1 MSKLKLPHASGNSM
15 SIGAPATNPASDLE
29 LKLPATIGTAGQ
41 VLRNSSTPGTLEF
54 GSALQVKQ
62 AVNSAQASESVSDGV
77 FEDIAGLSVSITP
90 SSTSSKILVFYKVA
104 MASTKGDYNTYIRI
118 VRDSTAIGIGDQ
130 TGSNRPRVTTY
141 HPTGPTAW
149 NDYEV
154 IHHSNMFLDNP
165 VGFNLGDSLTY
176 KLQWTDSYS
185 QTFYLNRSVNNTDS
199 KYYPTQISQITV
211 MEVSG

>member
-1 MSKLKLPHASGNSM
+1 MSKIKLPHASGNSM
-15 SIGAPATNPASDLE
+15 SIAAPATNPASDLE

-130 TGSNRPRVTTY
+130 TGSNRPRVSSYISTDST
-141 HPTGPTAW
+141 
-149 NDYEV
+149 DYF
-154 IHHSNMFLDNP
+154 IAQHTNMFLDSPNTT
-165 VGFNLGDSLTY
+165 SATTY

>member
-1 MSKLKLPHASGNSM
+1 MSKIKLPHASGNSM
-15 SIGAPATNPASDLE
+15 SIAAPATNPASDLE

-130 TGSNRPRVTTY
+130 TGSNRPRVSSYISTDST
-141 HPTGPTAW
+141 
-149 NDYEV
+149 DYF
-154 IHHSNMFLDNP
+154 IAQHTNMFLDSPNTTSP
-165 VGFNLGDSLTY
+165 TTY